1 MDDKTAEKQLEQ
13 ENPNGTS
20 ALKGLF
26 HGGNLV
32 LTIIGAVVAL
42 GFAALITWISIGA
55 PPKEEKPKTGDAPV
69 AVETKAAVKP
79 VFKEGGRLCL
89 VTLPELK
96 RDSREPVTPKIR
108 MIKVEAGSF
117 AMGGAPGRKVALR
130 NDFYIGETEVTQ
142 AQWIAVMG
150 LKKSGAEAGKDKKS
164 YYTFGPSEEHSNG
177 SDDLP
182 VDSLSWDEATAFCRR
197 LNRDG
202 FAPEGWMFTLPT
214 ETQWEF
220 AARGGV
226 KSRHFKYSG
235 GDELGEVAWCRSNNG
250 RNAEGRIDSPE
261 CGRNRA
267 VKGKK
272 PNELGLYDMNGNV
285 SEWCLDS
292 YEKDPA
298 AIRPEFTVPADS
310 EAVFRVIRGGN
321 WYTRDDACTPALRS
335 PMTQGGRGPYLGFRL
350 ALVKAASVPPEKK

>member
-1 MDDKTAEKQLEQ
+1 MDDKTAEKQVEQ
-13 ENPNGTS
+13 ESPN
-20 ALKGLF
+20 AAPERKGLF
-26 HGGNLV
+26 QGGNLV
-32 LTIIGAVVAL
+32 LVILGAIVAA
-42 GFAALITWISIGA
+42 GFAALIIWISIGA
-55 PPKEEKPKTGDAPV
+55 PPKEEKRKSGDAPA

-89 VTLPELK
+89 VTLPVLK
-96 RDSREPVTPKIR
+96 REYREPVTPRIR

-117 AMGGAPGRKVALR
+117 AMGDAPGRKVTIK

-150 LKKSGAEAGKDKKS
+150 LKKSGAEAGKEKKS
-164 YYTFGPSEEHSNG
+164 NYTFGPNEEHRNG

-182 VDSLSWDEATAFCRR
+182 VDTLSWDEAMAFCRR

-226 KSRHFKYSG
+226 KSRNFKYSG
-235 GDELGEVAWCRSNNG
+235 GDELGEVAWCKGNNG
-250 RNAEGRIDSPE
+250 RNAEGRIVSPE
-261 CGRNRA
+261 CGKNRA

-285 SEWCLDS
+285 CEWCLDP

-298 AIRPEFTVPADS
+298 EILPEFTVPAGS
-310 EAVFRVIRGGN
+310 EAIFRVIRGGS
-321 WYTRDDACTPALRS
+321 WYTNDAACTPALRS

-350 ALVKAASVPPEKK
+350 ALVKK